1 VSSRFVKGF
10 SLRLSD
16 SAEAAAAPV
25 MSPWTRRPAATQ
37 QEREAAQMINLALK
51 PLHDLEAALDAA
63 ETLLNDHRGL
73 LTDEVEAQL

>member
-1 VSSRFVKGF
+1 
-10 SLRLSD
+10 
-16 SAEAAAAPV
+16 